1 MASIK
6 WNLWHGKSVEALEK
20 IGEIDDCVIM
30 HEEDNM
36 VEKRYEKLKAF
47 EDYVSEFYTYILN
60 NQGFIINY
68 SERHHYG
75 ETITTSFVES
85 TVNYVISKIFSKKQS
100 MQWTRKGTHLL
111 LQARTKVLNND
122 WEDEFRKIYPKFRL
136 IIPLIEPDEIKAV
149 A

>member
-6 WNLWHGKSVEALEK
+6 WNLWHGKSAEALEK

-36 VEKRYEKLKAF
+36 VEKRYKKLKAF
-47 EDYVSEFYTYILN
+47 EDYVREFYTYISN

-68 SERHHYG
+68 CERHRYG

-85 TVNYVISKIFSKKQS
+85 TVNICYIKKIFQ
-100 MQWTRKGTHLL
+100 
-111 LQARTKVLNND
+111 
-122 WEDEFRKIYPKFRL
+122 
-136 IIPLIEPDEIKAV
+136 KAV
-149 A
+149 HAVDQKRNSFASSSQNEGIK

>member
-68 SERHHYG
+68 SERHRYG

-136 IIPLIEPDEIKAV
+136 IIPLIEPYEIKAV

>member
-1 MASIK
+1 
-6 WNLWHGKSVEALEK
+6 
-20 IGEIDDCVIM
+20 
-30 HEEDNM
+30 M

-68 SERHHYG
+68 SERHRYG

-85 TVNYVISKIFSKKQS
+85 TVNYVISKRFSKKQS

-122 WEDEFRKIYPKFRL
+122 WEDEFRKIYPKFRS